1 MNKLKN
7 KVFCTIFLILS
18 ITLLTLTVA
27 FNFQKY
33 FEEKKN
39 IINALDSLSNVNKD
53 NKMPP
58 PNDEFNSNIRFLD
71 SDIYTV
77 LVDENNNIKEVINH
91 SNKDIDDTLI
101 EKKATKILKSG
112 NIRQEY
118 VGCLYFSNY
127 SYRYFA
133 NDSLLIFDNSNVRL
147 SLFRSLII
155 SILIF
160 LILEAV
166 AFILSRAITDWII
179 IPVKSSFEK
188 QKQFIADA
196 SHELKTPL
204 SVILASSEALEENPA
219 EVKWIKN
226 IQNEASRMGNLISNL
241 LDLAATEE
249 KKIENIKYGNLSK
262 AIELSV
268 LTFEV
273 KAFEKNIKLKYD
285 IEENINT
292 KFDYVD
298 IRQLVEILFDNAIK
312 HSKPNHNIYVTL
324 KTKENQILLK
334 VINEGSK
341 IPKGEEEKIFER
353 FYRIDKSRNRD
364 ENRYGLGLA
373 IAKNIVENHNGKISA
388 NSNNNQTTFLVILKK

>member
-219 EVKWIKN
+219 EIKWIKN

-298 IRQLVEILFDNAIK
+298 IRQLVEILLDNAIK

-388 NSNNNQTTFLVILKK
+388 NSNNNQTTFLVTLKK